1 MSRFVYCSPADS
13 RVSCGPHVSRPQSS
27 CMVRHYPLRIC
38 TNLSV
43 TTLQN
48 VMFFNYFFPL
58 LFPFQKSEGEDK
70 DKKKEIVVLEMKR
83 SQAINIGLT
92 KLPPIR
98 ALKQAI
104 LSMDS
109 AVIDREGIDVSM
121 TQSMICYKKLPPPP
135 LHQMT
140 VQGR

>member
-1 MSRFVYCSPADS
+1 MYND
-13 RVSCGPHVSRPQSS
+13 
-27 CMVRHYPLRIC
+27 
-38 TNLSV
+38 LSV
-43 TTLQN
+43 ITQQN
-48 VMFFNYFFPL
+48 AIFRQ
-58 LFPFQKSEGEDK
+58 LFLSFAFRFQKGEGDDK

-104 LSMDS
+104 LNMDS

-121 TQSMICYKKLPPPP
+121 TQAMISYKKLFFP
-135 LHQMT
+135 LHRVDAGKYPSKVAT
-140 VQGR
+140 KYSHPLERCSSKGGDGK